1 MRRQLFG
8 VCILILVQSGVGM
21 FVNLFVSIPKRHSG
35 AQPHNYV
42 TGSLKSAAWAVD
54 HGALT
59 LAVHTVLGVLL
70 AIMVIGIAVK
80 SLRLPPRSLALWSI
94 LGALLTVGAGFNG
107 ASFLDYNK
115 NASSFVMAVLAF
127 GAVAS
132 FLVVLNALSG
142 QSVNGATN

>member
-1 MRRQLFG
+1 MRRQLLG
-8 VCILILVQSGVGM
+8 ACILILVQSGVGM

-42 TGSLKSAAWAVD
+42 TGSLKSVAWAID
-54 HGALT
+54 HGALA

-70 AIMVIGIAVK
+70 AIMVIGIAAK
-80 SLRLPPRSLALWSI
+80 SLRLPRRSLALWSI

-132 FLVVLNALSG
+132 FFVVLYALPG
-142 QSVNGATN
+142 RSVNDESA